1 MFSNAHYKSKPIKY
15 KKFIS
20 CTFKKILNCHFYKN
34 YIYIYIY
41 TCFVYSIEKL
51 INIENRTNNNNKQT
65 KKPVMTSTKL

>member
-41 TCFVYSIEKL
+41 VLCI
-51 INIENRTNNNNKQT
+51 
-65 KKPVMTSTKL
+65 P